1 LKIFFTAS
9 YRCKNIYQSYYD
21 TIIKKLQSLNCD
33 IYSLELTQCNLSDP
47 ESKNKCIKNAIK
59 VCDACVIEISG
70 DTFQLGYE
78 VALISQYNLP
88 ILCLSNNRDYKKIL
102 NRSNALFIKYN
113 NNIDLEQQIEKFIN
127 KNLIYQAKIRLNV
140 TIPIS
145 NKIKLIKYSKEKSI
159 SISQAINQLIEQHIS
174 LE

>member
-1 LKIFFTAS
+1 
-9 YRCKNIYQSYYD
+9 
-21 TIIKKLQSLNCD
+21 
-33 IYSLELTQCNLSDP
+33 
-47 ESKNKCIKNAIK
+47 

-113 NNIDLEQQIEKFIN
+113 NNIDLEQEIEKFIN